1 MKLLTL
7 VVFVRFYCLNENGTF
22 KIKNVHIAIKVYCEN
37 MFGFL
42 LFDSLLPS
50 HVGTVR
56 SPNHTN
62 SWASLTKRLTS
73 TSCRYFRL
81 QP

>member
-1 MKLLTL
+1 MLLTL

-37 MFGFL
+37 MYGFL
-42 LFDSLLPS
+42 LFDSLLPC

-56 SPNHTN
+56 SPNHT
-62 SWASLTKRLTS
+62 
-73 TSCRYFRL
+73 YFLGKPVLRAHTFACN
-81 QP
+81 